1 MSAKSRWLSL
11 GVGMLLAGA
20 GPAKAEA
27 TAESLAAEIDALKPA
42 KVAWREIAWKS
53 CLLEGLRE
61 ARLQHKPLLL
71 WVFIDRPCDD
81 ARC

>member
-1 MSAKSRWLSL
+1 MTPKARWLPL
-11 GVGMLLAGA
+11 GVAVMVAGA
-20 GPAKAEA
+20 VPATAA
-27 TAESLAAEIDALKPA
+27 PTAESLAAGIDALKPA
-42 KVAWREIAWKS
+42 RVAWREVAWKS

-61 ARLQHKPLLL
+61 ARQQNKPLLL